1 METQKTI
8 ADWAEQTFGP
18 VSDPEVLVKR
28 ADTELQELLEA
39 VQSGDISEI
48 GKETADVIILLMR
61 LLEQSG
67 LDFGDELNRKMQENR
82 ARSWISK
89 GDGTGTHIKA

>member
-8 ADWAEQTFGP
+8 SSWAEQTFGP
-18 VSDPEVLVKR
+18 VNDLTILVKR

-39 VQSGDISEI
+39 VQKGDIPEI
-48 GKETADVIILLMR
+48 GKETADVIILLVR

-67 LDFGDELNRKMQENR
+67 LDLDNELNKKMQENR
-82 ARSWISK
+82 ARSWVRK
-89 GDGTGTHIKA
+89 GDGTGNHIKV